1 MHGKMSTD
9 HIARVTVRR
18 HPGLSVP
25 MLCLVAL
32 VVAAAIRFALARYSL
47 WFDELASVFFASQ
60 PVSRLWSAWMVRE
73 TNPPLYYSLLHAWSA
88 AFGPGVVSLRSLSI
102 VASLAAMIVTYRG
115 IKGIYGPRAAA
126 IAVSMMA
133 LSAQHLYFAQQVRG
147 YMVLYLAVTISFFG
161 LMRIARSAE
170 SGAAGSAGAWCAYV
184 AGAIA
189 AVYCHTTAM
198 LWPIAGTIALMI
210 ASPMFRP
217 LRGRSFGR
225 LVLANAV
232 VLAGAAWWIGI
243 TYLQTR
249 VPNDNLGWIAPAT
262 VRTMIWTLRAS
273 VLLTRGA
280 TGWQQ
285 VIPLAVGALA
295 LWGTAR
301 TWRQATTRLAMG
313 CLVIS
318 ATLFILASQIQPI
331 LLDRTVFW
339 LSIFPLTLAAI
350 GIDGLRRRTATWT
363 VAAALL
369 LLLGVNMMHVA
380 PILQHEDWRTPVE
393 RVALV
398 PHGIMLVDGEA
409 MNVAVEQACIVA
421 LHRRD
426 CPFPVVTVLGGSPNY
441 DRWAD
446 GYASRITM
454 PMLRTMKSG
463 KAVVFLLRCGSQDA
477 LFDLHHAGMLRS
489 LPLASPSFLG
499 PLPPG
504 FLPELLRH
512 VRIVHGLLR
521 LDRAPP
527 TAR

>member
-9 HIARVTVRR
+9 HMVRMTVRR
-18 HPGLSVP
+18 RHELLAP
-25 MLCLVAL
+25 MLCLFAL
-32 VVAAAIRFALARYSL
+32 IVAAAIRFALARYSL

-60 PVSRLWSAWMVRE
+60 PLSRLWSAWMVRE

-88 AFGPGVVSLRSLSI
+88 AFGFGLVSLRSLSI
-102 VASLAAMIVTYRG
+102 VASLGAMIVTYQG
-115 IKGIYGPRAAA
+115 IKGSNGRRAAA

-147 YMVLYLAVTISFFG
+147 YMALYLAVTISFFG

-170 SGAAGSAGAWCAYV
+170 AGAAGSAGAWCAYV
-184 AGAIA
+184 AGAIG

-217 LRGRSFGR
+217 VRGRSFGR

-273 VLLTRGA
+273 VLLTRDA
-280 TGWQQ
+280 AGWQQ

-295 LWGTAR
+295 LCGTVG

-318 ATLFILASQIQPI
+318 ATLFVVASQIQPI
-331 LLDRTVFW
+331 ILDRTVFW

-350 GIDGLRRRTATWT
+350 GIDGLGHRNAIRT
-363 VAAALL
+363 VAAGLL
-369 LLLGVNMMHVA
+369 LLLGVNMLYVA
-380 PILQHEDWRTPVE
+380 PTLQHEDWSTPVR

-398 PHGIMLVDGEA
+398 PNGILLVDGEA
-409 MNVAVEQACIVA
+409 MNVAVEQACSVE
-421 LHRRD
+421 LHLHA
-426 CPFPVVTVLGGSPNY
+426 CPFPVVTVLGDAPNY

-446 GYASRITM
+446 GHATAVTM
-454 PMLRTMKSG
+454 PILRTMQSG
-463 KAVVFLLRCGSQDA
+463 KAVVFLLRCGSQDV

-489 LPLASPSFLG
+489 IPLVGPSFMG
-499 PLPPG
+499 PLPRT
-504 FLPELLRH
+504 FLPELLRN
-512 VRIVHGLLR
+512 VRIVDGLLR
-521 LDRAPP
+521 LDRAPLAV
-527 TAR
+527 T